1 MGGYVYLICDPSND
15 SFKIGVTRDINNDRL
30 KKLQTGNSTELH
42 IVSIYKC
49 NYPFRL
55 ETMLHK
61 RFINKRILNEWFE
74 LSNDEV
80 INFINICKE
89 MDNVIHIML
98 ENPFFNKNLK

>member
-1 MGGYVYLICDPSND
+1 
-15 SFKIGVTRDINNDRL
+15 
-30 KKLQTGNSTELH
+30 
-42 IVSIYKC
+42 
-49 NYPFRL
+49 
-55 ETMLHK
+55 MLHK